1 MVRAGR
7 SASQPPGPYLPY
19 IQPRVI
25 IWLGEIY
32 LLFIFVPSIPGDDVD
47 RAGPVSAGDQHGVSH
62 GVGDSAGSPVH
73 RLLLLELQTNYR
85 QSFHT
90 NH

>member
-47 RAGPVSAGDQHGVSH
+47 RAGPVSTGDQHGVSH

>member
-32 LLFIFVPSIPGDDVD
+32 FLFIFVHSIPGNDVYGS
-47 RAGPVSAGDQHGVSH
+47 GPVSTGDQHGVSH

-73 RLLLLELQTNYR
+73 TLLLLELQTN
-85 QSFHT
+85 
-90 NH
+90 